1 MPLWSFTNDRAK
13 SRAVTAIAWSPR
25 YLDMFAVGYG
35 SFDFLKP
42 TTGGC
47 WGFGEEAVGS
57 LLRSVPC
64 EMAASRLDSWPGS
77 LQAPTQASLPATSL
91 LQAWCRCTA

>member
-1 MPLWSFTNDRAK
+1 MPCSLQPSVFCSRPNCPAQYWDDPADGIKQDEGTLLPLWSFTNPRAK

-25 YLDMFAVGYG
+25 YFDMFAVGYG

-47 WGFGEEAVGS
+47 RGGAVCAG
-57 LLRSVPC
+57 LPGWVPY
-64 EMAASRLDSWPGS
+64 
-77 LQAPTQASLPATSL
+77 
-91 LQAWCRCTA
+91 

>member
-1 MPLWSFTNDRAK
+1 MPLWEFTNERAK

-25 YLDMFAVGYG
+25 YFDMFAVGYG

-47 WGFGEEAVGS
+47 WAAGLLAAGSGGLLLYFTASPEEVQVS
-57 LLRSVPC
+57 TDLLFVDDVWGLRDGDL
-64 EMAASRLDSWPGS
+64 E
-77 LQAPTQASLPATSL
+77 AP
-91 LQAWCRCTA
+91 

>member
-1 MPLWSFTNDRAK
+1 MPLWSFTNDRAR

-25 YLDMFAVGYG
+25 YFDMFAVGYG

-47 WGFGEEAVGS
+47 WGSGEAVGS
-57 LLRSVPC
+57 LLLSVPC
-64 EMAASRLDSWPGS
+64 GMAACPLDS
-77 LQAPTQASLPATSL
+77 
-91 LQAWCRCTA
+91 